1 MHIRQLT
8 AATTAFLRHPR
19 TATIAFYVATAAI
32 VLKLSPSILE
42 FLGCSRTVLMDA
54 LYIIYESDT
63 IRAALN
69 LTAMLAMAVLWLVL
83 SRMFPKE
90 ARLMRYTTFAL
101 AAMIALHAVWFMT
114 ESIFFPPVQA
124 LAQHDNATA
133 ISSMVTA
140 IVGNAGQPHHPR
152 RVAAPHRALPRPS
165 PAARHRHRGAVR
177 TLVRDGTRLLRPHIA
192 ACRPGMGI
200 LGERDTPRAAV
211 GIEHHTALLPMACRK
226 EMRTHWFS
234 TS

>member
-69 LTAMLAMAVLWLVL
+69 LTAC
-83 SRMFPKE
+83 
-90 ARLMRYTTFAL
+90 
-101 AAMIALHAVWFMT
+101 
-114 ESIFFPPVQA
+114 
-124 LAQHDNATA
+124 
-133 ISSMVTA
+133 
-140 IVGNAGQPHHPR
+140 
-152 RVAAPHRALPRPS
+152 S
-165 PAARHRHRGAVR
+165 PWQCCGSCS
-177 TLVRDGTRLLRPHIA
+177 A
-192 ACRPGMGI
+192 ACS
-200 LGERDTPRAAV
+200 PRKH
-211 GIEHHTALLPMACRK
+211 G
-226 EMRTHWFS
+226 
-234 TS
+234 

>member
-69 LTAMLAMAVLWLVL
+69 LTAMLAMAVLWL
-83 SRMFPKE
+83 
-90 ARLMRYTTFAL
+90 YTTFAL
-101 AAMIALHAVWFMT
+101 AAMIALRAVWFMT

-140 IVGNAGQPHHPR
+140 IVGNVHSLIILAVSLLLTVRYRGRLRQLGIVIVAQFALSCATVLAYFALTSLHASQEWAYWVSEIHLVLQSALSIIQPYFQWR
-152 RVAAPHRALPRPS
+152 
-165 PAARHRHRGAVR
+165 AVR
-177 TLVRDGTRLLRPHIA
+177 
-192 ACRPGMGI
+192 
-200 LGERDTPRAAV
+200 
-211 GIEHHTALLPMACRK
+211 K
-226 EMRTHWFS
+226 
-234 TS
+234 

>member
-69 LTAMLAMAVLWLVL
+69 LTAMLAMSVLWLVL

-101 AAMIALHAVWFMT
+101 AAMIALRAVWFMT
-114 ESIFFPPVQA
+114 ESIFFQPVQA

-140 IVGNAGQPHHPR
+140 IVGNVHSLIILAVSLLLTVRYRGRLRQLGIVIVAQFALSCATVLAYFALTSLHAGQEWAYWVSEIHL
-152 RVAAPHRALPRPS
+152 VLQSALSIIQPYFQWR
-165 PAARHRHRGAVR
+165 AVR
-177 TLVRDGTRLLRPHIA
+177 
-192 ACRPGMGI
+192 
-200 LGERDTPRAAV
+200 
-211 GIEHHTALLPMACRK
+211 K
-226 EMRTHWFS
+226 
-234 TS
+234 